1 MNNNEL
7 NNNNNSIGNNGVNNV
22 PVTPNPTVINT
33 NQNSNVNNVNMGN
46 INNQNPINNVNTQQA
61 DTMLNRE
68 RENIVVAT
76 IDANASIDEKK
87 ALNVNNQIQHKKT
100 NKFVIFL
107 AVLFAIVVIIVAGY
121 GIVKLT
127 NKAMTYGDEPTTSST
142 TTKLSE
148 ESKFLTY
155 LNDATKI
162 RKFQGTNY
170 ILVLCPSGL
179 DLTASKKD
187 YYILLNISQNGLL
200 NAKYGA
206 YTLNEGVLKL
216 DNQEVA
222 LGDNGISYN
231 NETLKIF
238 DTEMKYYLY
247 KDNNR
252 SYLLYINGTLKNEQY
267 FFIDSST
274 ITTTKI
280 GTFRETTD
288 SITLND
294 NTVFTKVNNDLT
306 YNNYTLKMYS

>member
-1 MNNNEL
+1 MNNNDL
-7 NNNNNSIGNNGVNNV
+7 NNNNNNNVGNGGTNNV
-22 PVTPNPTVINT
+22 PTNINPTVINT
-33 NQNSNVNNVNMGN
+33 NSNNNVNMGN
-46 INNQNPINNVNTQQA
+46 LNNQVPINNINPQPA

-68 RENIVVAT
+68 RENIVFAT
-76 IDANASIDEKK
+76 IDANANIDEKK
-87 ALNVNNQIQHKKT
+87 ALNVNNQIQHKKV

-107 AVLFAIVVIIVAGY
+107 AVLFAIIVIIVAGY
-121 GIVKLT
+121 GIVKIT
-127 NKAMTYGDEPTTSST
+127 NKAMTYGDEPTTTTT

-155 LNDATKI
+155 LNDGSKI
-162 RKFQGTNY
+162 RKFQGNSY

-179 DLTASKKD
+179 DLTNSNKD
-187 YYILLNISQNGLL
+187 YYILLNTSENGLL

-216 DNQEVA
+216 DNQEIA
-222 LGDNGISYN
+222 IGDNGINYN
-231 NETLKIF
+231 NDALKIF

-247 KDNNR
+247 KDNTR

-274 ITTTKI
+274 TTTTKI
-280 GTFRETTD
+280 GSFVETAD

-294 NTVFTKVNNDLT
+294 NTVFAKVNNDLT

>member
-1 MNNNEL
+1 MNNNEF
-7 NNNNNSIGNNGVNNV
+7 NNNMNN
-22 PVTPNPTVINT
+22 NT
-33 NQNSNVNNVNMGN
+33 NNGN
-46 INNQNPINNVNTQQA
+46 INNGINPNMNNANMNNVSNQVVNTQA

-68 RENIVVAT
+68 RDNIVAAT

-87 ALNVNNQIQHKKT
+87 ALDVNNQIKHKKV

-107 AVLFAIVVIIVAGY
+107 AVLFAIAVIIVAGY

-127 NKAMTYGDEPTTSST
+127 NKAMTYGDESTTTST
-142 TTKLSE
+142 TTKQSE
-148 ESKFLTY
+148 QSKFLNY
-155 LNDATKI
+155 LNDQTKI
-162 RKFQGTNY
+162 RKFQGDNY

-179 DLTASKKD
+179 DLTNDNKD
-187 YYILLNISQNGLL
+187 YYILLNVSSNGLL

-216 DNQEVA
+216 DNQETPI
-222 LGDNGISYN
+222 GDNGITYN
-231 NETLKIF
+231 NESLKIF

-247 KDNNR
+247 KDSTR

-274 ITTTKI
+274 ITNVKLGSYT
-280 GTFRETTD
+280 ETLD

-294 NTVFTKVNNDLT
+294 NTVFTKVNNDVT